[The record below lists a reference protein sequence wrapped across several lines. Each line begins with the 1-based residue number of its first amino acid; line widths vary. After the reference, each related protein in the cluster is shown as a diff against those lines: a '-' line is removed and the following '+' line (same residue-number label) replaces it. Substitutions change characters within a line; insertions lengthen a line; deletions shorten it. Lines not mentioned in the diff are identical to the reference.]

1 MSIVDSLNT
10 LVDTP
15 LLDVVRIVSLN
26 DGKVLLVKEFDDENW
41 KLPGGKIHEGETI
54 LQAIL
59 REIEEEL
66 GIQLNPENIKNY
78 VKKTIPHSENYRHIV
93 LIDIAD
99 SDIQETTEVVEHI
112 WADKDAIPEG
122 KFQEHIRTAI
132 AFVSSENQTA
142 SA

>member
-1 MSIVDSLNT
+1 MSFTDDLNV

-15 LLDVVRIVSLN
+15 LLDVVRVVAID

-41 KLPGGKIHEGETI
+41 KLPGGKTHEGETI

-59 REIEEEL
+59 REVEEEL
-66 GIQLNPENIKNY
+66 GFRLDPRKIKNY

-93 LIDIAD
+93 LVDIAD
-99 SDIQETTEVVEHI
+99 SQIQQTTEVVERI
-112 WADKDAIPEG
+112 WVDKDNIPEG

-132 AFVSSENQTA
+132 KFVY
-142 SA
+142 